1 MPLISLKHIR
11 QRFVTRVI
19 AALTAV
25 TVLLTLLFTWYMVGS
40 QRRIYEEHMT
50 SGGRVVAAM
59 LAENLRYA
67 VFAENEEECVGPVEA
82 LFVNHD
88 VMAVHVFTAGG
99 GLLYQQ
105 SRDRGA
111 NLLLSVAGG
120 GGDLRPLFRQVA
132 ENDFLE
138 EQAAD
143 FILFW
148 SPVRLAAGSS
158 EDNLLAPAAGL
169 ANAETIGYVGVA
181 MGKEE
186 LNRSLIRIY
195 TAIGLAMA
203 VFLVV
208 GLGTMLLV
216 VGRMSEPLTRL
227 LRRVRDKGG
236 EGSAADDL
244 TLLSDSWDAM
254 IRDLEQSFVEINSL
268 KDGLEDKVMQR
279 TTELDTANRE
289 LEQAIAR
296 LRAAQDQLLQ
306 QEKMAAV
313 GRLVAGI
320 AHEMN
325 NSVNFISGALPPLKR
340 CLAELQEAGA
350 TDALAAAEIHPLVKG
365 LAGNIE
371 EGARRLTRIIGD
383 LKLFSRREDE
393 TAMEVDIHAVIDSSL
408 PLANGGEYGEVEIVR
423 DYRAR
428 ERVRCLPGRISQVVV
443 NICTNAIQAMAGRG
457 TLTIATACEAEHV
470 RISFRDTGP
479 GIAPE
484 VLPRIFEPF
493 YTTKEV
499 GKGTGLGLGISYS
512 IIHQHGGDI
521 EVESRPGEGAV
532 FTVLLP
538 RMGQ

>member
-1 MPLISLKHIR
+1 MTPLISLKHIR

-19 AALTAV
+19 ATMTAA
-25 TVLLTLLFTWYMVGS
+25 TLLLSLLFAWYLVGI
-40 QRRIYEEHMT
+40 QRRIFDEQIT

-82 LFVNHD
+82 LFVNDD

-105 SRDRGA
+105 SRDTGA
-111 NLLLSVAGG
+111 NLLLTVAGG
-120 GGDLRPLFRQVA
+120 GGDLRPLFRRVA
-132 ENDFLE
+132 ENGFLE

-148 SPVRLAAGSS
+148 SPVRLAAGGS
-158 EDNLLAPAAGL
+158 EDDLLASTAGM

-186 LNRSLIRIY
+186 FHRSLTRIY
-195 TAIGLAMA
+195 GAIGLAMV

-216 VGRMSEPLTRL
+216 IGRMSEPLNRL
-227 LRRVRDKGG
+227 LRRVREKGG
-236 EGSAADDL
+236 EGNGADDL
-244 TLLSDSWDAM
+244 TLLSDTWDAM
-254 IRDLEQSFVEINSL
+254 IRDLEQSFAEISSL
-268 KDGLEDKVMQR
+268 KDGLEDKVTQR
-279 TTELDTANRE
+279 TAELDAANRE
-289 LEQAIAR
+289 LEQTIAR

-325 NSVNFISGALPPLKR
+325 NSVNFISAALPPLKR

-350 TDALAAAEIHPLVKG
+350 ADSEAAAEIHPLVEG

-393 TAMEVDIHAVIDSSL
+393 SPVEVDIHAVIDSSL
-408 PLANGGEYGEVEIVR
+408 PLANGGEHGEVEIIR
-423 DYRAR
+423 DYRAT

-457 TLTIATACEAEHV
+457 TLTIATARDGEYIA
-470 RISFRDTGP
+470 ITFRDTGP

-499 GKGTGLGLGISYS
+499 GKGTGLGLGICYS
-512 IIHQHGGDI
+512 IIRQHGGDI
-521 EVESRPGEGAV
+521 RVKSRPGEGAV

-538 RMGQ
+538 G